1 MNDIALSPEMV
12 ALVPVIAGVLQAL
25 KKIPIIE
32 QIKAYMPFIAML
44 LGLGVVYAQTSEIQ
58 IIPAVMIG
66 LTASGL
72 YSGVKAIS

>member
-1 MNDIALSPEMV
+1 MNDIALSAEMV

-25 KKIPIIE
+25 KKIPLID
-32 QIKAYMPFIAML
+32 QIKAYMPFISML
-44 LGLGVVYAQTSEIQ
+44 LSFGVIYAQTSEIQ
-58 IIPAVMIG
+58 IIPAVIMG

>member
-1 MNDIALSPEMV
+1 MNEIALTPEMV

-25 KKIPIIE
+25 KKIPIID
-32 QIKAYMPFIAML
+32 QIKAYMPFVSML
-44 LGLGVVYAQTSEIQ
+44 LGLGIVYAQTSEIQ

>member
-12 ALVPVIAGVLQAL
+12 ALVPVVAGVLQAL
-25 KKIPIIE
+25 KKIPVID
-32 QIKAYMPFIAML
+32 QIKAYMPFISM
-44 LGLGVVYAQTSEIQ
+44 GLSFGIVYAQTSEIQ
-58 IIPAVMIG
+58 VIPAVILG